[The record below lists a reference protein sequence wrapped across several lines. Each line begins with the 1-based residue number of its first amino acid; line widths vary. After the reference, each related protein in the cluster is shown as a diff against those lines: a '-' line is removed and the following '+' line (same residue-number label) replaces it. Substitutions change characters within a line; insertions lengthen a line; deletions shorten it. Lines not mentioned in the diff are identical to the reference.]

1 MKTVKEIGSRTFWI
15 VLSVMLIVF
24 VALSGIVLIC
34 MNNTSNDVLSESSI
48 ITEEQSNSSIG
59 QNQTDTSY
67 EAVKERVDSINGN
80 YGENVKAQY
89 AGEKSTMQ
97 QWTERRMAI
106 AVIKDVCFVGLIV
119 LIILLVLTKGFGI
132 ALFRKKKK
140 TEPVS
145 ENTEEKTAEK
155 NPSEEPE
162 AEPALC
168 GEKEDFSES
177 VEDAPEEEASEPK
190 DEATAS
196 EDLEKSQDS
205 DEEEVAESCKLS

>member
-67 EAVKERVDSINGN
+67 EAVKERVDSIKGN
-80 YGENVKAQY
+80 CGENV
-89 AGEKSTMQ
+89 KSTMQ